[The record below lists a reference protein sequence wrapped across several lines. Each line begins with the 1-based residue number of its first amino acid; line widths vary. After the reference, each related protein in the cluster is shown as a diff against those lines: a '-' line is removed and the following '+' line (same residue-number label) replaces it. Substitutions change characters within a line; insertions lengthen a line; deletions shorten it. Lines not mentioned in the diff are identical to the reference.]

1 MTGKLE
7 YAESIHTSEGLSTH
21 EEHSQEFK
29 NIEKRVLR
37 KFDFI
42 IMPCLCLAYLFS
54 TLDKANIGNAK
65 VAGMSDELG
74 LEGNQ
79 FGNVVS
85 FLYITYVI
93 VETPAALI
101 LKFVGA
107 KYVLSVLCF
116 LFGVCCLCTAL
127 ATDYH
132 SLLACRM
139 LVGLFEAGIIPC
151 INVYLSMLY
160 TKKEVA
166 KRCAAV
172 YSAGAVSGAF
182 GGLLAYG
189 LTKINTDKWSGW
201 QFLFA
206 VEGGLTILAAPVIML
221 LLPRNAREAW
231 WLNGEERKV
240 LTTRLATYSDFHQ
253 DEKFSWSEVL
263 RGLKD
268 TNTVLVCLYQFC
280 VDVTL
285 FGISTFLPSIIL
297 GMGYDSYKTQLMT
310 IPFYMVALLSFAGT
324 CYFSDKTGNRGFF
337 IAGGVVCEIIGYIIL
352 IASNP
357 LGSRYFGCLMIGL
370 GIYICSG
377 LSVMWINN
385 NNAGHYKRATAAGM
399 CTTVG
404 NAAGALAGQIY
415 TADTAPRY
423 FKGLKVALGM
433 TCAALVLSLL
443 MIYNYYSMNKKKE
456 QTLAAMSAD
465 EIDQINAN
473 LAHKDTDLTFRFL
486 L

>member
-1 MTGKLE
+1 MMGKLE
-7 YAESIHTSEGLSTH
+7 FSESIVSEELP
-21 EEHSQEFK
+21 EEQGQDFK

-65 VAGMSDELG
+65 VAGMSEELG
-74 LEGNQ
+74 LNGNQ

-85 FLYITYVI
+85 LLYITYVI
-93 VETPAALI
+93 IETPLALI
-101 LKFVGA
+101 LKFIGA

-116 LFGVCCLCTAL
+116 LFGICCLCTAL
-127 ATDYH
+127 VTDYH

-206 VEGGLTILAAPVIML
+206 VEGGLTILAAPVIMF

-231 WLNGEERKV
+231 WLNKEERKV

-253 DEKFSWSEVL
+253 DEKFMWSEVA
-263 RGLKD
+263 RGLMD
-268 TNTVLVCLYQFC
+268 INTVLVCLYQFC

-310 IPFYMVALLSFAGT
+310 IPFYVVALFSFAGT
-324 CYFSDKTGNRGFF
+324 CYFSDKTGHRGFF
-337 IAGGVVCEIIGYIIL
+337 IAGGVVCEIVGYIIL

-404 NAAGALAGQIY
+404 NSAGALAGQIY

-423 FKGLKVALGM
+423 FKGLKVALGL
-433 TCAALVLSLL
+433 TCAALVFCSL
-443 MIYNYYSMNKKKE
+443 MIYNYYLLNKKKE
-456 QTLAAMSAD
+456 RVLAAMSAD
-465 EIDQINAN
+465 EIDQMNAN
-473 LAHKDTDLTFRFL
+473 LAHKDTDLTFKYL